1 MEDIHITGNKDC
13 YIQPTVDFVEQSCV
27 CKISGESFMEETG
40 NFYQPLVEWVK
51 EYAKTHD
58 KIVFVFS
65 LTYYNTSTS
74 KWLLAILK
82 ELREM
87 EKNGGSVSVT
97 WYYTPDDVDM
107 NDDIMDYMVDTGL
120 KIKLTPFEDV

>member
-13 YIQPTVDFVEQSCV
+13 YIQPTVDFVEQSGV
-27 CKISGESFMEETG
+27 CEISGESFMEETG
-40 NFYQPLVEWVK
+40 NFYQPLVEWVR
-51 EYAKTHD
+51 EYAKSHD

-74 KWLLAILK
+74 KWLLALLK

-87 EKNGGSVSVT
+87 EKNGGIVSVT
-97 WYYTPDDVDM
+97 WYYTPDDTDM

-120 KIKLTPFEDV
+120 KINLTPFEDV

>member
-13 YIQPTVDFVEQSCV
+13 YIQPTVDFVEQSGV
-27 CKISGESFMEETG
+27 CEISGESFMEETG
-40 NFYQPLVEWVK
+40 NFYQPLVEWVR
-51 EYAKTHD
+51 EYAKSHD

-74 KWLLAILK
+74 KWLLALLK

-87 EKNGGSVSVT
+87 EKNGGIVSVT
-97 WYYTPDDVDM
+97 WYYTPDDTDM

-120 KIKLTPFEDV
+120 QIKLTPFEEI

>member
-1 MEDIHITGNKDC
+1 MEDIHIAGNKDC
-13 YIQPTVDFVEQSCV
+13 YIQPTVDFVEQSGV
-27 CKISGESFMEETG
+27 CEISGESFMEETG
-40 NFYQPLVEWVK
+40 SFYQPLVEWVK
-51 EYAKTHD
+51 EYGRNHD
-58 KIVFVFS
+58 KIVFIFS

-82 ELREM
+82 ELREI
-87 EKNGGSVSVT
+87 ENNGGSVTVT

-120 KIKLTPFEDV
+120 KINLTPFEEV

>member
-13 YIQPTVDFVEQSCV
+13 YIQPTVDFVEQSGV
-27 CKISGESFMEETG
+27 CEISGESFMEETG

>member
-1 MEDIHITGNKDC
+1 MKDIHITGNKDC
-13 YIQPTVDFVEQSCV
+13 YIQPTVDFVEQSGV
-27 CKISGESFMEETG
+27 CEISGESFMEETG
-40 NFYQPLVEWVK
+40 NFYQPLVEWVR
-51 EYAKTHD
+51 EYAKSHD

-74 KWLLAILK
+74 KWLLALLK

-87 EKNGGSVSVT
+87 EKNGGIVSVT
-97 WYYTPDDVDM
+97 WYYTPDDTDM

-120 KIKLTPFEDV
+120 QIKLTPFEEI

>member
-1 MEDIHITGNKDC
+1 MKDIHISGNKDC
-13 YIQPTVDFVEQSCV
+13 YIQPTVNFVEQSGV
-27 CKISGESFMEETG
+27 CEISGESFMEETG
-40 NFYQPLVEWVK
+40 AFYQPLVEWVR
-51 EYAKTHD
+51 EYAKSHD
-58 KIVFVFS
+58 SIVFVFS

-74 KWLLAILK
+74 KWLLALLK

-87 EKNGGSVSVT
+87 EKSGGNVSVT
-97 WYYTPDDVDM
+97 WYYTPDDTDM

>member
-1 MEDIHITGNKDC
+1 MEDIHISGFKDC
-13 YIQPTVDFVEQSCV
+13 YIQPTVDFVESTGECA
-27 CKISGESFMEETG
+27 ISGESFMEETAK
-40 NFYQPLVEWVK
+40 FYWPLVEWVK
-51 EYAKTHD
+51 EYGKKHN
-58 KIVFVFS
+58 KIVFTFS

-87 EKNGGSVSVT
+87 ENEGGEVT
-97 WYYTPDDVDM
+97 VIWRYTPDDTDM

-120 KIKLTPFEDV
+120 HINMVPFDES